1 VVVSHLILEMVMQ
14 AAQAVVVHNL
24 MAMVQVEQQQVDK
37 VLQAEL
43 VANLEYLEQAAAAQ
57 RQLVETLIAQV

>member
-1 VVVSHLILEMVMQ
+1 
-14 AAQAVVVHNL
+14 
-24 MAMVQVEQQQVDK
+24 VEQQQADK

-43 VANLEYLEQAAAAQ
+43 VVNLEYLAQAAVEQ